1 MISLILSHFFRI
13 SIYICFNNNFQQ
25 FFLNRKWNILT
36 FEGKM
41 ELICKWVPGHQ
52 PECIRTGPGR
62 QRTIHTWKQQPVRQ
76 PLPDME
82 LLNSV

>member
-1 MISLILSHFFRI
+1 
-13 SIYICFNNNFQQ
+13 
-25 FFLNRKWNILT
+25 
-36 FEGKM
+36 M

-62 QRTIHTWKQQPVRQ
+62 QRTIHAWKQQPVRQ